1 MLILDVVATLE
12 SLCDVCSE
20 YVDNLPTFESDT
32 RTAALI
38 TWCLAYKC
46 RDYDTLP
53 IYWHKSVGT
62 LLLGLRLCRVG
73 SMYKERSEEVT
84 KFCIALLEYLWGKHS
99 RHYVALHSRGCW
111 SHCRIDFQQ
120 YYDALWTVWRNVVKR
135 SDS

>member
-1 MLILDVVATLE
+1 MLILDVVETLE
-12 SLCDVCSE
+12 SLCDACSE
-20 YVDNLPTFESDT
+20 YVDNLPTFEKDS

-73 SMYKERSEEVT
+73 SMYKDRSEEVT
-84 KFCIALLEYLWGKHS
+84 KFCIALLEHLWGKYS

-120 YYDALWTVWRNVVKR
+120 YYDTLWTVWRNVVE
-135 SDS
+135 